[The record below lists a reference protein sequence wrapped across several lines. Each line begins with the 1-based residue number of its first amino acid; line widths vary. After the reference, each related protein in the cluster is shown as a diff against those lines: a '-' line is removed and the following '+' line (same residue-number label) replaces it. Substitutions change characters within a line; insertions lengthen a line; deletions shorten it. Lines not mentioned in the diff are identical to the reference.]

1 MVVAVAVVVAA
12 GLGQLGEVAEC
23 CGGGGGL
30 GHRAVL

>member
-23 CGGGGGL
+23 CGGGL